1 MYISRRW
8 LLPIRIILPLP
19 DRNLFITKS
28 LITDMDIEIIEEK
41 DNPLME
47 RKEMKLRIVQ
57 DAGSPKI
64 TDLRKK
70 IAAQFSLNESLFVIQ
85 HVLAEY
91 GMNESHCMLKI
102 YDSEDR
108 LRSVEAQHILRKNG
122 FLEGSDESQ

>member
-1 MYISRRW
+1 
-8 LLPIRIILPLP
+8 
-19 DRNLFITKS
+19 
-28 LITDMDIEIIEEK
+28 MDIEIIEEQ

-91 GMNESHCMLKI
+91 GMNESHCMLKV

-108 LRSVEAQHILRKNG
+108 LRTVEAQHILRKNG